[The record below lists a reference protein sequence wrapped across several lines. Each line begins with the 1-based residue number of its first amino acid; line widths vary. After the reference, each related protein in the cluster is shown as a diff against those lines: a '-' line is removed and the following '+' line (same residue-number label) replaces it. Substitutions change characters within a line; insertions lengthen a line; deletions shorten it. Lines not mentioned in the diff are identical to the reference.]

1 MTTNNWTNDQTIVA
15 LYVYCK
21 IPFNRVSSTH
31 PLILKYSEI
40 IGRSPNALKMKIGNF
55 GSFDPELR
63 KRGVV
68 GLANS
73 SQLDEQIWNEFANDW
88 SRLAME
94 SEMLIAKYS
103 NISIEKS
110 LELEL
115 PDFPEGKD
123 KAVVIKARV
132 NQSFFRSA
140 ILSSYDS
147 TCCITGLNIPELLVA
162 SHIVPWSFN
171 TKERLNP
178 QNGLCLNSLHD
189 KAFDKGCISITPD
202 YELKISKKLYAS
214 STNAI
219 VNDYFIK
226 YANMKIKLPQ
236 RFMPKKE
243 FLEYHF
249 NKIFEH

>member
-1 MTTNNWTNDQTIVA
+1 M
-15 LYVYCK
+15 YCK

-115 PDFPEGKD
+115 IDFPEGKD

-132 NQSFFRSA
+132 NQSFFRSV

-189 KAFDKGCISITPD
+189 KAFDKGYISITPD
-202 YELKISKKLYAS
+202 YDLKISRKLHTS
-214 STNAI
+214 STDAT